1 MNFYREFILTTLEIA
16 LAVFIIIFGYT
27 VWDNFDLTD
36 YDTAKY
42 YDNVEQYEV
51 FLEDNDKSISL
62 LSNENTTEYTK
73 LYLHNISDKN
83 NITLLTLKVEKENK
97 MLINNTIIKIDNEF
111 YEINKLDYK
120 EDDNYFYFIIENLDF
135 NGYET
140 KEYNVKV
147 LMKENDDINEYLDY
161 EFTTYA

>member
-1 MNFYREFILTTLEIA
+1 MNFYKEFFLVTLEIA
-16 LAVFIIIFGYT
+16 FAIFIIIFVYAI
-27 VWDNFDLTD
+27 WDNFDLTD
-36 YDTAKY
+36 YHTAKY
-42 YDNVEQYEV
+42 YDNVEQYEI

-83 NITLLTLKVEKENK
+83 NNTLLTLKVEKENK

>member
-16 LAVFIIIFGYT
+16 LAVFIIIFGYAI
-27 VWDNFDLTD
+27 WDNFDLTD
-36 YDTAKY
+36 YHTAKY

-83 NITLLTLKVEKENK
+83 NNTLLTLKVDKENTL
-97 MLINNTIIKIDNEF
+97 LINNTIIKIDNEF

-120 EDDNYFYFIIENLDF
+120 EDDNYLYFIIGNLDF

-147 LMKENDDINEYLDY
+147 LIKENNDINEYLDY
-161 EFTTYA
+161 DFTTYA